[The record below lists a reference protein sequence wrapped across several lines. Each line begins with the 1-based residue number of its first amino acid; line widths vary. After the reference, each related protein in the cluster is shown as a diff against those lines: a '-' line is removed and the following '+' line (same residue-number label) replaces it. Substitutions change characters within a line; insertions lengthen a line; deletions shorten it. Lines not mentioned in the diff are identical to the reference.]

1 MSGHAEGHLIESS
14 LDRAL
19 SDLTSFTPLLIASD
33 YDGTLAPIVDDP
45 ALAVPDRR
53 TLDGFLQLGSVEGV
67 HVAIVSG
74 RSIDALQT
82 FVGSQPDV
90 ILVGNHGSSLRS
102 DDQSE
107 TVNHLIEVLT
117 RLSAEFP
124 GTEVEA
130 KPTGAAFHYRHA
142 DDADAAEMAARRLA
156 GVAGARVIE
165 GKKVVEAVL
174 GKGDK
179 GSAVADLRTSTG
191 AAAVLFI
198 GDDETDEA
206 VFKTLDP
213 HDIGI
218 KVGGGDTAANH
229 RVNDVRAVA
238 EVFETL
244 VGYLRNDP
252 KV

>member
-1 MSGHAEGHLIESS
+1 MIEST

-45 ALAVPDRR
+45 ASAVPDPRA
-53 TLDGFLQLGSVEGV
+53 LDSFLRLGSCEGV
-67 HVAIVSG
+67 HIAIVSG
-74 RSIDALQT
+74 RSIDALEA

-90 ILVGNHGSSLRS
+90 ILVGNHGSSLGS
-102 DDQSE
+102 DDHSE
-107 TVNHLIEVLT
+107 TIDHLIEGLT
-117 RLSAEFP
+117 KLSAEFS

-142 DDADAAEMAARRLA
+142 DDPDAAEVAARRLA
-156 GVAGARVIE
+156 NAAGARVIG

-179 GSAVADLRTSTG
+179 GSAVTDLRMSTG

-198 GDDETDEA
+198 GDDATDES
-206 VFKTLDP
+206 VFTTLSS
-213 HDIGI
+213 HDVGI
-218 KVGGGDTAANH
+218 KVGGGDTFANH
-229 RVNDVRAVA
+229 RVSDVTAVA
-238 EVFETL
+238 DVFETL
-244 VGYLRNDP
+244 FNYLRNDLTG
-252 KV
+252 